1 MTRRVLFVCLFP
13 LIVLFGLGASPV
25 IAQSQANAVDKAQ
38 LSISDPARAAK
49 GHLTLRAT
57 LTSAAGRPLGD
68 RTVDFYQRVQ
78 LFGDREALIGT
89 GTTDSTGYVAIDYQP
104 VEDGSQMILVRF
116 HGDPVAGS
124 AEASATIQVRDSI
137 PVYAPPPLPLAGVR
151 QWLPLGLAT
160 LVLATWAVLI
170 GVTARA
176 IFGIKGARRQQQPHA
191 ETAFVFAPKAQ
202 EGSNS

>member
-13 LIVLFGLGASPV
+13 LVVLFGLGASPV

-57 LTSAAGRPLGD
+57 LTSAEGKPLGD
-68 RTVDFYQRVQ
+68 RAVNFYQRVM
-78 LFGDREALIGT
+78 LFGERDALIGT

-104 VEDGSQMILVRF
+104 VEDGSQMILARF
-116 HGDPVAGS
+116 LGDPSAGP
-124 AEASATIQVRDSI
+124 AEASNTIQVRDSV
-137 PVYAPPPLPLAGVR
+137 PVYAPPPLPLASVR

-176 IFGIKGARRQQQPHA
+176 VLGIKGARRQQHA
-191 ETAFVFAPKAQ
+191 HPEAAFVFAPHAQ